1 MVAVLVVYFSL
12 LAALGGHAR
21 WGRLGV
27 PPLSPPFADMR
38 SVTSGWECTRR
49 GIAVLP
55 TNPCD
60 PYNHRPANYPRI
72 WMWPSFLGLGQ
83 GATVAL
89 GLAVAAVF
97 FVAALA
103 VLPRAAGAADG
114 LAYGLAVCAPAVM
127 LGVERGNV
135 DLALFAL
142 VVLAVLLLRGGRVA
156 RWAAHGLILL
166 AAILKLFPI
175 FAAAVLVRQPRRR
188 AMAGLAV
195 VLGSFGLYALL
206 TLGTIREIGGAVPQF
221 DTLSFGIR
229 RLTEW
234 LWAVSAPSPLQ
245 RLSTRGLDL
254 VLAAV
259 VLAAA
264 LLVRV
269 VRPRLLPPDDR
280 SARRDLDLFYAG
292 AAVYACS
299 YVFFRSWDY
308 RLVFLLLT
316 VPQFLRWARA
326 GRALA
331 IIGLLGLFGTLWLD
345 AWHAGTTPDVLH
357 QPLPAAVVAQFAVF
371 ACCVAGLVGTWP
383 LGTER

>member
-1 MVAVLVVYFSL
+1 MSFAGAPGLTLAASSRAAERAAARIGITRGRAVVVAVLVVYFSL

-135 DLALFAL
+135 DLALFAWSCS
-142 VVLAVLLLRGGRVA
+142 RRCCC
-156 RWAAHGLILL
+156 AAG
-166 AAILKLFPI
+166 ASPAGPRTGSSCSPAILKLFPI

-188 AMAGLAV
+188 AVAGLAV

-206 TLGTIREIGGAVPQF
+206 TLGTIREIG
-221 DTLSFGIR
+221 
-229 RLTEW
+229 
-234 LWAVSAPSPLQ
+234 APCRS
-245 RLSTRGLDL
+245 STGS
-254 VLAAV
+254 
-259 VLAAA
+259 
-264 LLVRV
+264 
-269 VRPRLLPPDDR
+269 R
-280 SARRDLDLFYAG
+280 SASG
-292 AAVYACS
+292 AS
-299 YVFFRSWDY
+299 PSGSG
-308 RLVFLLLT
+308 
-316 VPQFLRWARA
+316 P
-326 GRALA
+326 
-331 IIGLLGLFGTLWLD
+331 
-345 AWHAGTTPDVLH
+345 
-357 QPLPAAVVAQFAVF
+357 
-371 ACCVAGLVGTWP
+371 
-383 LGTER
+383 